1 MSAATLPFLPL
12 VDPASHSWIQ
22 SASEDSSLSQLY
34 RSTKTKVRCS
44 PEFPDSDGI
53 RDPAAGYLKMWNSL
67 CKATGSVGNC
77 NKCESIFNFQIFWFL
92 FTLCV
97 CVCVFVTQLCPTLCN
112 PLNCSPPGSSVPGI
126 LQARILESITITKP
140 PKHLLG
146 CQFPS
151 FNVSWY
157 FLPKLLLYRA
167 SNLRLCEPL
176 SLQLPDVQVD
186 CDAPLTSPA
195 PQLYLP
201 SSLGHGVPEVHSH
214 MIHESQ
220 HLRTPLYLTHKW
232 AHSAG
237 LSYEACLRHFHAEQP
252 SVILLCWFWLLSLWP
267 EYCLVSETR
276 HQSSIENFSRSWP
289 RTLWLV
295 NVLPPVW
302 ALEAAASLSVQAVR
316 VMVKGM
322 SLLQPCVGKI

>member
-1 MSAATLPFLPL
+1 MALGTQQLGILKCGTACVRPQGVL
-12 VDPASHSWIQ
+12 VTVTNVKAYLTFRSSDFFSH
-22 SASEDSSLSQLY
+22 Y
-34 RSTKTKVRCS
+34 
-44 PEFPDSDGI
+44 
-53 RDPAAGYLKMWNSL
+53 
-67 CKATGSVGNC
+67 
-77 NKCESIFNFQIFWFL
+77 
-92 FTLCV
+92 V

-276 HQSSIENFSRSWP
+276 HQSSIENFSRS
-289 RTLWLV
+289 
-295 NVLPPVW
+295 
-302 ALEAAASLSVQAVR
+302 
-316 VMVKGM
+316 
-322 SLLQPCVGKI
+322 